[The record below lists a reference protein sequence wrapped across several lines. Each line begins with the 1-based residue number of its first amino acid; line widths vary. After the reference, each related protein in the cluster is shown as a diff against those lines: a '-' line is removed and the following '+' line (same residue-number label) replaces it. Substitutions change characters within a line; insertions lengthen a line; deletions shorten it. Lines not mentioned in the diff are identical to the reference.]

1 MQVTVIGASRGS
13 GRAATARLAADGH
26 TVTAFARSIES
37 AAVPAGVRAVAG
49 DVADPAAVAAAVAGA
64 DAVVVTL
71 GISDH
76 PLAVRLHRAR
86 TALDVRSAG
95 TAAVIAAMQRHG
107 VRRLLVQT
115 TYGAGDSYA
124 RLSLAW
130 KATFRLLLR
139 PQLLDSERQERLVR
153 TSGLDW
159 TLVRPVALSDGPAD
173 GPALVSTEGEV
184 ASMTITR
191 GQVADAIAAALVDP
205 ARIGAT
211 LALSA

>member
-1 MQVTVIGASRGS
+1 MQITVIGASRGS
-13 GRAATARLAADGH
+13 GRAVTARLAADGH
-26 TVTAFARSIES
+26 TVTAFARSIEPVV
-37 AAVPAGVRAVAG
+37 VPAGVRAVAG

-76 PLAVRLHRAR
+76 PLAVRLHRSR

-95 TAAVIAAMQRHG
+95 TATVIDAMRQHG

-115 TYGAGDSYA
+115 TYGAGDSYP
-124 RLSLAW
+124 RLSFAW
-130 KATFRLLLR
+130 KATFRLLLH

-159 TLVRPVALSDGPAD
+159 TLVRPVALSDGPGD

-184 ASMTITR
+184 ASMAITR